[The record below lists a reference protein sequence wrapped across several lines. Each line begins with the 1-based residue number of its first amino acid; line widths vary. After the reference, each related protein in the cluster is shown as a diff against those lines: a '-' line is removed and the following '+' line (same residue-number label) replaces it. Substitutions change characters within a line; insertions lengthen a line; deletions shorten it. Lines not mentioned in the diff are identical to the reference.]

1 MPSPSGGSAREQLAF
16 LVRYAV
22 LAPSGHNTQP
32 WRFVLSDTH
41 VDVVADMSR
50 ALRMV
55 DPHDREMTM
64 SCAAAAETLL
74 AALRAFGLTGTL
86 MPQPLPPVRGCDRPR
101 HAAADAARRA
111 ASTTPMLNA
120 IATRRTVRRAYA
132 ETAVPAELQALMRE
146 TARPFGVELGLFE
159 DAAMRDAVAELVVDA
174 DHIQF
179 ADPRFRDELAS
190 WMHPLTSPA
199 GDGLAGPGFGLPDW
213 ATRVAAAL
221 MRTFD
226 LGSAVARMDKPNVL
240 GAPLLGRLLHP
251 RRHARRVDRHRPRAC
266 RRAASVDLAW
276 PRQRLPQPAGR
287 GDGHP
292 PAARATRSA
301 WPHAAIAQP
310 LRLSEGRH
318 RHAAA
323 RRAPAARVKCSSP
336 PETTKAPDMQGP
348 LPIQFGRDAAI
359 SASRTRPR
367 GSVPCAPDRARR
379 TAPERARTWRPCG
392 CGRPR
397 HSRARRARGS

>member
-1 MPSPSGGSAREQLAF
+1 MEHRCRCDFPLDGSAREQLAF

-41 VDVVADMSR
+41 VDVVADTSR

-86 MPQPLPPVRGCDRPR
+86 MPQPLPPVRGYDRPH
-101 HAAADAARRA
+101 HAAADAARSDA
-111 ASTTPMLNA
+111 IDYAMLDA
-120 IATRRTVRRAYA
+120 IASRRTVRRAYA
-132 ETAVPAELQALMRE
+132 ETAVPAEVQTLMRE
-146 TARPFGVELGLFE
+146 AARPFGVELSLFE
-159 DAAMRDAVAELVVDA
+159 DTAMRDAVAELVVDA

-179 ADPRFRDELAS
+179 ADPAFRDELAS

-199 GDGLAGPGFGLPDW
+199 GDGLAGPGFGFPDW
-213 ATRVAAAL
+213 ATRVAATL

-240 GAPLLGRLLHP
+240 GAPLLGVFSTRGDTRGEWIATGRALAAVLHTLTMHGLVNAFLNQP
-251 RRHARRVDRHRPRAC
+251 IEVTGIRPKLAAT
-266 RRAASVDLAW
+266 RRA
-276 PRQRLPQPAGR
+276 G
-287 GDGHP
+287 
-292 PAARATRSA
+292 
-301 WPHAAIAQP
+301 PHAAVAQP
-310 LRLSEGRH
+310 LRLSEGRR

-323 RRAPAARVKCSSP
+323 RRAPAAR
-336 PETTKAPDMQGP
+336 
-348 LPIQFGRDAAI
+348 
-359 SASRTRPR
+359 
-367 GSVPCAPDRARR
+367 
-379 TAPERARTWRPCG
+379 
-392 CGRPR
+392 
-397 HSRARRARGS
+397 